1 MCIFEFCQKRRNGHL
16 RALIGYRS
24 CNGFERK
31 CVWLQVA
38 SFTVAANDL
47 SCPPSAWRRSFSG
60 GASFSVGGPSAFC
73 PLPSAFC
80 LAASPEYGTFVN
92 RYHFHAQQAFY
103 LLNIQNQ
110 QTCQLQL

>member
-73 PLPSAFC
+73 PLPSALPLHQNMVLLSTATTSMHNRHFTY
-80 LAASPEYGTFVN
+80 LTFKTNRHVN
-92 RYHFHAQQAFY
+92 YS
-103 LLNIQNQ
+103 
-110 QTCQLQL
+110 